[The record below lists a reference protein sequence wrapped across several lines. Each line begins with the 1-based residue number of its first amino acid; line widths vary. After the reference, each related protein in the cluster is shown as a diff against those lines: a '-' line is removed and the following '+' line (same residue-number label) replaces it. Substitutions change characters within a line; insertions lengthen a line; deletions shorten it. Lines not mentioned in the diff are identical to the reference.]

1 MKSWIETSFLRAA
14 SLILIWG
21 SLNLVLLSMKD
32 LHSSTSSELV
42 MGLNLRP
49 GFEVLRYQTPSVLLN
64 IKEFLLFLS
73 SACVVKPSDVCH
85 DCQRTILPTDWFL
98 SVCACQHPH
107 GQAGVVTCRGARAAV
122 WVPLL
127 PEMMPIRTPL
137 SRVRGWR
144 SSEATIKN
152 QKRYHRFSHCFFHY
166 G

>member
-1 MKSWIETSFLRAA
+1 
-14 SLILIWG
+14 
-21 SLNLVLLSMKD
+21 MKD

-64 IKEFLLFLS
+64 IKEFLLFLC

-85 DCQRTILPTDWFL
+85 DCQHTLLPTDWFF
-98 SVCACQHPH
+98 SVCACQHLH
-107 GQAGVVTCRGARAAV
+107 GQAGVVTCRGPRAAV

-127 PEMMPIRTPL
+127 PEMMPIGTRL

-144 SSEATIKN
+144 SSEATIK
-152 QKRYHRFSHCFFHY
+152 RCTISCFFHNSSIPCGAESFSQHALHLEIKAWSHY
-166 G
+166 NSRTCYK